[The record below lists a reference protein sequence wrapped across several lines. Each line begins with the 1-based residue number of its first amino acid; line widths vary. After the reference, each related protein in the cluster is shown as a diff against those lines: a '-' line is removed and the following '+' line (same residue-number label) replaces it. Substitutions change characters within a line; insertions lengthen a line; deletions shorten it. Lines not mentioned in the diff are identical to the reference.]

1 MNIFLKLKED
11 YGTQEKAALAIDVS
25 TSTFSEWI
33 NNVKAPSKSNMK
45 KLRKAGFSAEEIFDS
60 CFTDGK

>member
-1 MNIFLKLKED
+1 MNIFLKLTED
-11 YGTQEKAALAIDVS
+11 YGSQKQAALALDVS

-33 NNVKAPSKSNMK
+33 NKSTTPGKSNMK

-60 CFTDGK
+60 CFSDKS